1 MDVFVNGRKYTGAR
15 KENSLKSIEVGFGTV
30 FTVVGKPGRIDII
43 IDVGVGDY
51 FKITQPYFQFS
62 I

>member
-30 FTVVGKPGRIDII
+30 
-43 IDVGVGDY
+43 
-51 FKITQPYFQFS
+51 
-62 I
+62 